1 MKKLSFSNIEIL
13 IMLLVVIDSFLYT
26 SIHLSERILGTPTI
40 GILSKKTMSM
50 WLDFTNILYVV
61 ISFYLLFVK
70 HVKSPIYLFICIL
83 LLFKAFVHIVA
94 NHKIV
99 YVSPEIQ
106 QKIKTFYSYEALTT
120 NLILFALS
128 YKILNTVF

>member
-1 MKKLSFSNIEIL
+1 
-13 IMLLVVIDSFLYT
+13 MLLVVIDSFLYT
-26 SIHLSERILGTPTI
+26 GIHLSERVFGREIF
-40 GILSKKTMSM
+40 GILSKKTMSV

-83 LLFKAFVHIVA
+83 LLFKAFIHILA
-94 NHKIV
+94 NHNFLN
-99 YVSPEIQ
+99 VSPELE
-106 QKIKTFYSYEALTT
+106 QKIKTFHSYEALTM
-120 NLILFALS
+120 NLILFAVS